1 MYYMYLSIKLKLKKK
16 DISAE
21 ILYNIARLN
30 F

>member
-1 MYYMYLSIKLKLKKK
+1 MYYMYFSIKLKLKKK